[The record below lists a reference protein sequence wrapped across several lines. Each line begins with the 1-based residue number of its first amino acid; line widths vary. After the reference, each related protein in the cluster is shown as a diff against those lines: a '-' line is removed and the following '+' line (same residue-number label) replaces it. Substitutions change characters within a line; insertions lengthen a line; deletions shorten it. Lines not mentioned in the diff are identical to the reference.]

1 MAAAQCPPSVETQR
15 WATRMVNRL
24 KMSAYFG
31 AQARLWW
38 DAGDKDLSMQL
49 EDMSYRIQR
58 GDLDK

>member
-1 MAAAQCPPSVETQR
+1 
-15 WATRMVNRL
+15 MVNRL